1 MDAYS
6 PQFQDGEVRFP
17 VVVRRETAGEDRHVF
32 CTSTDLEHWTWSES

>member
-17 VVVRRETAGEDRHVF
+17 VLVWGETAEEDRYAF
-32 CTSTDLEHWTWSES
+32 CTSADLEH